1 LRNILSGLREE
12 KFFQA
17 AIVCT
22 CAVDPLARMQKI
34 LFKNFLLKSIFESIS
49 EVEAST
55 KPTSRETE
63 ERDRIESGA

>member
-1 LRNILSGLREE
+1 
-12 KFFQA
+12 
-17 AIVCT
+17 
-22 CAVDPLARMQKI
+22 MQKI